1 MLFRFCGF
9 SEIVRDLSELLSPF
23 YLLVL
28 LLESTMS
35 KRVTPEIETFA
46 RIRVVGVGGSGCN
59 AINHMIAS
67 KVKGV
72 EFVAVNTDA
81 QDLHRSLAKRKI
93 HIGKNLTRG
102 LGAGMNPDIGRRA
115 AEETRQEI
123 QEALQGSDMV
133 FITCGMG
140 GGTGTGASATVA
152 KIAKELG
159 ALTVAV
165 VTRPFAFEGA
175 QRNMIADKGLED
187 LKKEVDAYLVIPN
200 DKLLAIVEAQT
211 SAKNAFA
218 LCDEILRQ
226 AVEGVSDIIT
236 TPGEINTDFND
247 IKTIMEGAGP
257 ALMGI
262 GIADGDNRARDA
274 AAQAVNSPLLDVS
287 ITGAKGILFVVAG
300 ADDLGILEVQE
311 AAKVISESVDKSA
324 KVIFGIMRDEKLK
337 KGQIRIIVIATGFPE
352 GVSGTNGLG
361 IERSLFAMEPKDQQD
376 TRGKIYNDSMHREAP
391 EVSQSAP
398 LPEPVRENIREEA
411 EIPASNVQNRM
422 ERDEPIVTAQP
433 RRIDNEPIKP
443 PPVEDEDDTWGAIP
457 SFLRRHK
464 K

>member
-1 MLFRFCGF
+1 
-9 SEIVRDLSELLSPF
+9 
-23 YLLVL
+23 
-28 LLESTMS
+28 MS

-59 AINHMIAS
+59 AINHMINS

-102 LGAGMNPDIGRRA
+102 LGAGMNPDLGRRA

-175 QRNMIADKGLED
+175 QRNMIAEKGLAD

-200 DKLLAIVEAQT
+200 DKLLSIVEANM

-218 LCDEILRQ
+218 LADEILRQ

-262 GIADGDNRARDA
+262 GIADGDNRAKEA
-274 AAQAVNSPLLDVS
+274 AALAVNSPLLDVS
-287 ITGAKGILFVVAG
+287 INGAKGILFVVAG

-352 GVSGTNGLG
+352 GEASSSGAAGGG
-361 IERSLFAMEPKDQQD
+361 IERSLFAMEPKEQQETKAGIFGAV
-376 TRGKIYNDSMHREAP
+376 TRRED
-391 EVSQSAP
+391 P
-398 LPEPVRENIREEA
+398 LPEPIRENIREEA
-411 EIPASNVQNRM
+411 EMPPTPPVTRQK
-422 ERDEPIVTAQP
+422 EEPVVTAQP
-433 RRIDNEPIKP
+433 QRRIDNEMITP
-443 PPVEDEDDTWGAIP
+443 PAVDEEDDTWGAIP

>member
-1 MLFRFCGF
+1 
-9 SEIVRDLSELLSPF
+9 
-23 YLLVL
+23 
-28 LLESTMS
+28 MS
-35 KRVTPEIETFA
+35 KRIVPEIETFA
-46 RIRVVGVGGSGCN
+46 RIRVVGVGGSGLN
-59 AINHMIAS
+59 AVNHMINS

-72 EFVAVNTDA
+72 EFIAINTDA

-102 LGAGMNPDIGRRA
+102 LGAGMNPELGRRA

-165 VTRPFAFEGA
+165 VTKPFAFEGA
-175 QRNMIADKGLED
+175 QRKDIAERGLAE

-200 DKLLAIVEAQT
+200 DKLLSIVEANT
-211 SAKNAFA
+211 TAKSAFA

-226 AVEGVSDIIT
+226 AVEGVSDVIT

-247 IKTIMEGAGP
+247 IKAIMEGAGP

-262 GIADGDNRARDA
+262 GIAEGESRAREA
-274 AAQAVNSPLLDVS
+274 AAAAVNSPLLDVS
-287 ITGAKGILFVVAG
+287 INGARGILFVVAG
-300 ADDLGILEVQE
+300 AEDLGILEVQE
-311 AAKVISESVDKSA
+311 AAKVIGESVDKNA
-324 KVIFGIMRDEKLK
+324 KIIFGIMRDEKLK

-352 GVSGTNGLG
+352 GAMDGT
-361 IERSLFAMEPKDQQD
+361 IYAAPVVAPAPPERSIFSMPKAEQEEA
-376 TRGKIYNDSMHREAP
+376 RGKIYNEMPSKAEAD
-391 EVSQSAP
+391 EKNEKKEKA
-398 LPEPVRENIREEA
+398 
-411 EIPASNVQNRM
+411 
-422 ERDEPIVTAQP
+422 EPIVTA
-433 RRIDNEPIKP
+433 RSGK
-443 PPVEDEDDTWGAIP
+443 PVEVPKPVVEDDDSWGGAIP
-457 SFLRRHK
+457 SFLRRNK

>member
-1 MLFRFCGF
+1 
-9 SEIVRDLSELLSPF
+9 
-23 YLLVL
+23 
-28 LLESTMS
+28 MS

-46 RIRVVGVGGSGCN
+46 RIRVVGCGGSGGN
-59 AINHMIAS
+59 AVNHMINS

-72 EFVAVNTDA
+72 EFIAINTDA

-93 HIGKNLTRG
+93 HIGKNLTKG
-102 LGAGMNPDIGRRA
+102 LGAGMNPELGRRA

-140 GGTGTGASATVA
+140 GGTGTGSAVVVA

-165 VTRPFAFEGA
+165 VTKPFSFEGQ
-175 QRNMIADKGLED
+175 QRTEIAEAGLAS

-200 DKLLAIVEAQT
+200 DKLLSIVEAQT

-247 IKTIMEGAGP
+247 IKAIMEGAGP

-262 GIADGDNRARDA
+262 GIADGDNRAKDA
-274 AAQAVNSPLLDVS
+274 AAAAVNSPLLDVS

-300 ADDLGILEVQE
+300 SDDLGILEVQE
-311 AAKVISESVDKSA
+311 AAKVIGESVDKGA
-324 KVIFGIMRDEKLK
+324 KVIFGIMKDEKLK
-337 KGQIRIIVIATGFPE
+337 KGQLRIIVIATGFPDQE
-352 GVSGTNGLG
+352 LVGAAMGG
-361 IERSLFAMEPKDQQD
+361 ERSLFAIPPKEQEEN
-376 TRGKIYNDSMHREAP
+376 RGKIFNAVMGREETPAP
-391 EVSQSAP
+391 AP
-398 LPEPVRENIREEA
+398 LPEIHDEPILPPRRERE
-411 EIPASNVQNRM
+411 
-422 ERDEPIVTAQP
+422 EPIVTAMPKIRETAQAITP
-433 RRIDNEPIKP
+433 PI
-443 PPVEDEDDTWGAIP
+443 VEEEEDAWGAIP

>member
-1 MLFRFCGF
+1 
-9 SEIVRDLSELLSPF
+9 
-23 YLLVL
+23 
-28 LLESTMS
+28 MS
-35 KRVTPEIETFA
+35 KRVAPEIETFA
-46 RIRVVGVGGSGCN
+46 RIRVVGCGGSGNN
-59 AINHMIAS
+59 AVNHMINS

-72 EFVAVNTDA
+72 EFIAVNSDA

-102 LGAGMNPDIGRRA
+102 LGTGMNPELGRRA

-140 GGTGTGASATVA
+140 GGTGTGSSAIVA
-152 KIAKELG
+152 KIAKEVG

-165 VTRPFAFEGA
+165 VTKPFAFEGA
-175 QRNMIADKGLED
+175 QRKDIAEQGLAD
-187 LKKEVDAYLVIPN
+187 LKKEVDAYLIIPN
-200 DKLLAIVEAQT
+200 DKLLSIVEPGT

-218 LCDEILRQ
+218 FSDEILRQ

-247 IKTIMEGAGP
+247 IKAVVEDAGP

-262 GIADGDNRARDA
+262 GIAEGDNRARDA
-274 AAQAVNSPLLDVS
+274 AAAAINSPLLDVS
-287 ITGAKGILFVVAG
+287 INGAKGILFVVAG
-300 ADDLGILEVQE
+300 SEDLGILEVQE
-311 AAKVISESVDKSA
+311 AAKVIGESVDKSA
-324 KVIFGIMRDEKLK
+324 KIIFGIMRDEKLK

-352 GVSGTNGLG
+352 SAAGEASSMIADRVFGMPQKKQ
-361 IERSLFAMEPKDQQD
+361 EEA
-376 TRGKIYNDSMHREAP
+376 RGKIYNDMQKPKPAP
-391 EVSQSAP
+391 EEPVVEEPKAEK
-398 LPEPVRENIREEA
+398 PEPVVTAPSRKKEE
-411 EIPASNVQNRM
+411 EVT
-422 ERDEPIVTAQP
+422 PIV
-433 RRIDNEPIKP
+433 E
-443 PPVEDEDDTWGAIP
+443 EDDSWGGAIP

>member
-1 MLFRFCGF
+1 
-9 SEIVRDLSELLSPF
+9 
-23 YLLVL
+23 
-28 LLESTMS
+28 MS

-46 RIRVVGVGGSGCN
+46 RIRVVGCGGSGSN
-59 AINHMIAS
+59 AVNHMINS

-72 EFVAVNTDA
+72 EFVAINTDA
-81 QDLHRSLAKRKI
+81 QDLHRSLAKKKI

-102 LGAGMNPDIGRRA
+102 LGAGMNPDLGRRA

-140 GGTGTGASATVA
+140 GGTGTGAAPMVA

-159 ALTVAV
+159 ALTVAI
-165 VTRPFAFEGA
+165 VTKPFSFEGA
-175 QRNMIADKGLED
+175 QRKEIAERGLAE
-187 LKKEVDAYLVIPN
+187 LKKEVDAFIVIPN
-200 DKLLAIVEAQT
+200 DKLLSIVEAQT

-218 LCDEILRQ
+218 LADEILRQ

-274 AAQAVNSPLLDVS
+274 AALAVNSPLLDVS
-287 ITGAKGILFVVAG
+287 INGAKGILFVVAG

-311 AAKVISESVDKSA
+311 AAKVIGESVDKGA
-324 KVIFGIMRDEKLK
+324 KIIFGIMRDEKLK

-352 GVSGTNGLG
+352 AEGDSPTGG
-361 IERSLFAMEPKDQQD
+361 ERSLFAMQPKEQEEVRQEARSRIFEPAPVTEVEEEPKL
-376 TRGKIYNDSMHREAP
+376 
-391 EVSQSAP
+391 VSRA
-398 LPEPVRENIREEA
+398 VRE
-411 EIPASNVQNRM
+411 
-422 ERDEPIVTAQP
+422 EPIVTAQP
-433 RRIDNEPIKP
+433 QKRIDNEMIKP
-443 PPVEDEDDTWGAIP
+443 PVVEEEDETWGAIP

>member
-1 MLFRFCGF
+1 
-9 SEIVRDLSELLSPF
+9 
-23 YLLVL
+23 
-28 LLESTMS
+28 MS
-35 KRVTPEIETFA
+35 KRVEPEVETFA

-59 AINHMIAS
+59 AVNHMVNS

-72 EFVAVNTDA
+72 EFIAVNSDA

-102 LGAGMNPDIGRRA
+102 LGTGMNPELGKRA

-140 GGTGTGASATVA
+140 GGTGTGAAPVVA
-152 KIAKELG
+152 RIAKEIG

-165 VTRPFAFEGA
+165 VTRPFMFEGLHRKELA
-175 QRNMIADKGLED
+175 ERGLME
-187 LKKEVDAYLVIPN
+187 LKKEVDAFIVIPN

-211 SAKNAFA
+211 SAKSAFA
-218 LCDEILRQ
+218 MADEILRQ

-247 IKTIMEGAGP
+247 IKAIMEGAGP

-262 GIADGDNRARDA
+262 GIADGDRRAQDA

-287 ITGAKGILFVVAG
+287 ITGAKGVLFVVAG

-311 AAKVISESVDKSA
+311 AAKVVSDSVDPSA

-352 GVSGTNGLG
+352 GDNGDASQGG
-361 IERSLFAMEPKDQQD
+361 IERSLFAMSAPEQEE
-376 TRGKIYNDSMHREAP
+376 TRGKIYNDMGRREEAAP
-391 EVSQSAP
+391 AP
-398 LPEPVRENIREEA
+398 LPEPIQEVELPKAEKRREE
-411 EIPASNVQNRM
+411 PL
-422 ERDEPIVTAQP
+422 VTAQP
-433 RRIDNEPIKP
+433 QKREEPAVTKTVTP
-443 PPVEDEDDTWGAIP
+443 PSAQNATDDEDEAWGAIP

>member
-1 MLFRFCGF
+1 
-9 SEIVRDLSELLSPF
+9 
-23 YLLVL
+23 
-28 LLESTMS
+28 MS

-46 RIRVVGVGGSGCN
+46 RIRVVGCGGSGSN
-59 AINHMIAS
+59 AVNHMINS

-72 EFVAVNTDA
+72 EFVAINTDA
-81 QDLHRSLAKRKI
+81 QDLHRSLAKKKI

-102 LGAGMNPDIGRRA
+102 LGAGMNAELGRKA

-140 GGTGTGASATVA
+140 GGTGTGAAPVVA
-152 KIAKELG
+152 RIAKELG
-159 ALTVAV
+159 ALTVGV
-165 VTRPFAFEGA
+165 VTKPFSFEGA
-175 QRNMIADKGLED
+175 QRKDIADKGLAD
-187 LKKEVDAYLVIPN
+187 LKKEVDAFIVIPN
-200 DKLLAIVEAQT
+200 DKLLSIVEAHT

-218 LCDEILRQ
+218 LADEILRQ

-262 GIADGDNRARDA
+262 GVADGDNRAKDA
-274 AAQAVNSPLLDVS
+274 AALAVNSPLLDVS
-287 ITGAKGILFVVAG
+287 INGAKGILFVVAG
-300 ADDLGILEVQE
+300 SEDLGILEVQE
-311 AAKVISESVDKSA
+311 AAKVIGESVDKNA

-352 GVSGTNGLG
+352 TDGDSSGG
-361 IERSLFAMEPKDQQD
+361 ERSLFSMQPKEQQEARQEVRSRVFTEPVAPAEE
-376 TRGKIYNDSMHREAP
+376 EAP
-391 EVSQSAP
+391 AP
-398 LPEPVRENIREEA
+398 APRPTRE
-411 EIPASNVQNRM
+411 
-422 ERDEPIVTAQP
+422 EPIVTAQP
-433 RRIDNEPIKP
+433 KHRIDNEPIKP
-443 PPVEDEDDTWGAIP
+443 PEVDEEDETWGAIP
-457 SFLRRHK
+457 TFLRRHK

>member
-1 MLFRFCGF
+1 
-9 SEIVRDLSELLSPF
+9 
-23 YLLVL
+23 
-28 LLESTMS
+28 MS

-165 VTRPFAFEGA
+165 VTRPFSFEGA
-175 QRNMIADKGLED
+175 QRNMIAEKGLED

-218 LCDEILRQ
+218 LADEILRQ

-262 GIADGDNRARDA
+262 GIADGDNRAKDA

-287 ITGAKGILFVVAG
+287 INGAKGILFVVAG

-352 GVSGTNGLG
+352 GVSGHTGG
-361 IERSLFAMEPKDQQD
+361 IGVERSLFAMEPKDLQEV
-376 TRGKIYNDSMHREAP
+376 RGKIYNESISTHREVP
-391 EVSQSAP
+391 EVV
-398 LPEPVRENIREEA
+398 LPEPVRENILEEA
-411 EIPASNVQNRM
+411 EVMMPSRM

-433 RRIDNEPIKP
+433 QRRIDNDVIKP
-443 PPVEDEDDTWGAIP
+443 PAVDDEDDTWGAIP